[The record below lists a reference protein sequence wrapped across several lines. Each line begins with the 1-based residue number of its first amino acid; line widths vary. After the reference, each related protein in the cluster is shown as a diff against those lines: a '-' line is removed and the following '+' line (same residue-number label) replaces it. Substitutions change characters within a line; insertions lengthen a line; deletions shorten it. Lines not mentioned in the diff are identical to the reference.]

1 MKEKFR
7 GKYRIDSVRLK
18 SWNYSWSG
26 YYFITICVKDR
37 RRFFGKIMEGKMIL
51 SDMGE
56 IVNQCWKEIPDHF
69 KNVMLDEFV
78 VMPDH
83 VHGIIV
89 LENGE
94 DLIEPLHAT
103 AVQLKKNKKYSKIS
117 PISKS
122 LPVIIRSF
130 KSACSYKINKK
141 HPYIGFQWQSKY
153 YDHII
158 RNQKAF
164 ENIQQYIY
172 FNPQKW
178 HNTKNKT

>member
-18 SWNYSWSG
+18 GWNYSWPG
-26 YYFITICVKDR
+26 FYFITICVKDR
-37 RRFFGKIMEGKMIL
+37 KRFFGRIVEGKMIL

-69 KNVMLDEFV
+69 ENVMLDEFV

-89 LENGE
+89 LEN
-94 DLIEPLHAT
+94 DIIETQHCCVST
-103 AVQLKKNKKYSKIS
+103 KKQQEFYYLS
-117 PISKS
+117 PKS

-164 ENIQQYIY
+164 ENIQRYIY